1 MKFFSEILGDFV
13 DLPEEPRRIVSLAP
27 DITDTLFR
35 LNLDDRVIGVSLYC
49 NRPKEK
55 TSKLP
60 RVGAY
65 LNVLWDKLKELEPD
79 IVFLT
84 TGAQRKTA
92 LEVLNRGFPAVV
104 LPLPN
109 SVFGI
114 LENLR
119 KVGVIT
125 GRLEIAEN
133 LAMDLLG
140 VLNSLKE
147 REIKARV
154 YYEIDLGGE
163 ITAGGPSYIT
173 NALRILGLENIYSF
187 KTESYF
193 KPDDMETKSLK
204 PDLII
209 YEPKPERR
217 YKAEDIERSLR
228 ERFGDIPII
237 ITEPDF
243 LAHYGPSLIDEVLP
257 DLKRKLEKFF
267 QR

>member
-1 MKFFSEILGDFV
+1 MKIFLEILGDFV
-13 DLPEEPRRIVSLAP
+13 ELPEGPKRIVSLAP
-27 DITDTLFR
+27 DITDALFR
-35 LNLDDRVIGVSLYC
+35 LGLGDRVVGVSLYC
-49 NRPKEK
+49 NRPRDK

-65 LNVLWDKLKELEPD
+65 LNVLWDRLNNLEPD
-79 IVFLT
+79 LVFLT
-84 TGAQRKTA
+84 TGAQRKLA
-92 LEVLNRGFPAVV
+92 LEVLNRGFPAAV

-119 KVGVIT
+119 KVGLIT
-125 GRLEIAEN
+125 GKLEIAEN
-133 LAMDLLG
+133 LTIELID
-140 VLNSLKE
+140 VLNSIKE
-147 REIKARV
+147 TNVMARV

-173 NALRILGLENIYSF
+173 NALRIIGLENVYSF
-187 KTESYF
+187 KLESYF
-193 KPDDMETKSLK
+193 KPKDEETLSLK

-209 YEPKPERR
+209 YEPKPERK
-217 YKAEDIERSLR
+217 YSEEDIRRNLR
-228 ERFGDIPII
+228 GRFGDIPAI

-257 DLKRKLEKFF
+257 KLKRNLEKFL

>member
-13 DLPEEPRRIVSLAP
+13 ELPERPKRIVSLAP

-35 LNLDDRVIGVSLYC
+35 LGLEDSIVGLSFYC
-49 NRPKEK
+49 NRPKDK
-55 TSKLP
+55 TSKFP

-65 LNVLWDKLKELEPD
+65 LNVIWDRLRELEPD
-79 IVFLT
+79 LVFLT
-84 TGAQRKTA
+84 TGAQRKLA
-92 LEVLNRGFPAVV
+92 LEVFNRGFPAVV

-114 LENLR
+114 LENVR
-119 KVGVIT
+119 KVGIIT
-125 GRLEIAEN
+125 GKLEVAERLTV
-133 LAMDLLG
+133 DLIE

-147 REIKARV
+147 REVRSRV

-173 NALRILGLENIYSF
+173 SALRLLGLENVYSF
-187 KTESYF
+187 KGESYF
-193 KPDDMETKSLK
+193 KPDDSETLSLK

-209 YEPKPERR
+209 FEPKPERK
-217 YKAEDIERSLR
+217 YSEEDIRGKLK
-228 ERFGDIPII
+228 ERFGDIPAIV
-237 ITEPDF
+237 TEPDF

-257 DLKRKLEKFF
+257 KLKRKLEKFL

>member
-1 MKFFSEILGDFV
+1 MRFFSEILGVFV
-13 DLPEEPRRIVSLAP
+13 ELPQEPKRIVSLAP

-35 LNLDDRVIGVSLYC
+35 LGLEDEVVGISLYC
-49 NRPKEK
+49 NRPREK

-79 IVFLT
+79 LVFLT
-84 TGAQRKTA
+84 TGAQRKVA
-92 LEVLNRGFPAVV
+92 LEVLNRGFTAVV

-109 SVFGI
+109 SIFGI

-119 KVGVIT
+119 KVAIIT
-125 GRLEIAEN
+125 GKLKVAERLVLDLLEI
-133 LAMDLLG
+133 
-140 VLNSLKE
+140 LNSIKE
-147 REIKARV
+147 RELKARV
-154 YYEIDLGGE
+154 YYEIDLGGK

-173 NALRILGLENIYSF
+173 CALRILGLENVYSF
-187 KTESYF
+187 KLESYF
-193 KPDDMETKSLK
+193 KPDDKETISLK

-209 YEPKPERR
+209 YEPKPERK
-217 YKAEDIERSLR
+217 YSNEKIKEYLR
-228 ERFGDIPII
+228 ERFGDIPVIV
-237 ITEPDF
+237 TEPDF

-257 DLKRKLEKFF
+257 KLKRKLEKFF

>member
-1 MKFFSEILGDFV
+1 MRFFSEILGVFV
-13 DLPEEPRRIVSLAP
+13 ELPQEPQRIVSLAP

-35 LNLDDRVIGVSLYC
+35 LGLEDKVVGISIYC
-49 NRPKEK
+49 NRPREK

-65 LNVLWDKLKELEPD
+65 LNVLWDKLGELEPD
-79 IVFLT
+79 LVFLT
-84 TGAQRKTA
+84 TGAQRKVA
-92 LEVLNRGFPAVV
+92 LEVLNRGFTAVV

-119 KVGVIT
+119 KVAIIT
-125 GRLEIAEN
+125 GKLEVAERLILDLLEI
-133 LAMDLLG
+133 
-140 VLNSLKE
+140 LNSIKE
-147 REIKARV
+147 RELKARV

-173 NALRILGLENIYSF
+173 CALRILGLENVYSF
-187 KTESYF
+187 KPESYF
-193 KPDDMETKSLK
+193 KPDDKETISLK

-209 YEPKPERR
+209 YEPKPERK
-217 YKAEDIERSLR
+217 YSNEDIKGYLR
-228 ERFGDIPII
+228 ERFGDIPVIV
-237 ITEPDF
+237 TEPDF

-257 DLKRKLEKFF
+257 KLKRKLEKFF